1 MSTWNIVIAKL
12 ASKEAGNPSEA
23 EATVMAQREYST
35 VKKQFERSERN
46 LRTLENAHAEAQQNL
61 QALEAKALL
70 IEQDTQQ
77 ALAQQQDQKAQA
89 LAVQIAQLHVTL
101 LASQQQVAQL
111 DTSLVGLKGVLSH
124 NRYNLFRLEQQ
135 LDTLNA
141 TVQLQQAQTQL
152 AERKGI
158 RTALDSIALMRA
170 RAASNDDASAAQTA
184 SILEAP
190 IPETADAILKRLQK
204 SLQA

>member
-23 EATVMAQREYST
+23 EATLMAQREYST

-46 LRTLENAHAEAQQNL
+46 LRALQSAHAEAQQNL
-61 QALEAKALL
+61 QALEAKTQL

-77 ALAQQQDQKAQA
+77 ALAEQQDQKAQA
-89 LAVQIAQLHVTL
+89 LAVQIAQLHVIL
-101 LASQQQVAQL
+101 LSSQQQVAEL
-111 DTSLVGLKGVLSH
+111 DATLVGLKGVLSH

-135 LDTLNA
+135 LDTLHA
-141 TVQLQQAQTQL
+141 TVQLQHAQTQL

-170 RAASNDDASAAQTA
+170 RAASNDASATQT
-184 SILEAP
+184 SLLTAP
-190 IPETADAILKRLQK
+190 IPETADAILKRLQNGLK
-204 SLQA
+204 G

>member
-12 ASKEAGNPSEA
+12 ASKSAGNSSEV
-23 EATVMAQREYST
+23 EATVIAQREYST

-46 LRTLENAHAEAQQNL
+46 LRDLENAHAQAQRNL

-70 IEQDTQQ
+70 IEQHTQQ

-111 DTSLVGLKGVLSH
+111 DASLGGLKGVLSH

-141 TVQLQQAQTQL
+141 TVQLQHAQTQL

-158 RTALDSIALMRA
+158 RTALDSIALIRA
-170 RAASNDDASAAQTA
+170 RAASNDDVGAAQATP
-184 SILEAP
+184 LNTP
-190 IPETADAILKRLQK
+190 IPETADAILKRLQNA
-204 SLQA
+204 LQG